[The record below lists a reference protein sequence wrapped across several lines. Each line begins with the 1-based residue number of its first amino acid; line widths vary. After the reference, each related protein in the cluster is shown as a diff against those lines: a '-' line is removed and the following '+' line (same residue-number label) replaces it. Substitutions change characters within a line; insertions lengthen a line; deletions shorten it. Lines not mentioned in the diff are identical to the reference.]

1 MLFKIEIL
9 FDGSVKFPSLSFLIS
24 CFFVSGC
31 LETHDDDKQSDEKNI
46 EQSSLERKQEIKDLK
61 LKVETLKWENA
72 RLSLKLITVDGSQL
86 VLDKRTSLWHFDV
99 DRKPFTGRAIELFP
113 NDAPRGEADFHNGLK
128 DGMERFWWPNGVL
141 KEEGQWFAGKANG
154 VFREWNENGE
164 TLKVVRYK
172 NGQLVDIIYEK
183 P

>member
-1 MLFKIEIL
+1 M
-9 FDGSVKFPSLSFLIS
+9 KFLSLSLLIF